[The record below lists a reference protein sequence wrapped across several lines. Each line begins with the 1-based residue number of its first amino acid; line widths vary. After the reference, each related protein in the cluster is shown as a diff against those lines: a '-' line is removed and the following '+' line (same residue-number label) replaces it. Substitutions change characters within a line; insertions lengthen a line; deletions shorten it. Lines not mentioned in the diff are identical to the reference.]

1 MRLSLR
7 RKRPHPDEVEARKWV
22 SEQIDRLRA
31 LSYDDLLEQ
40 LDEPEHYT
48 IRSRTGREL
57 MGETQVFWDSR
68 EDGDLRV
75 LVDVC
80 EPKPGVVSSIVSDDF
95 IRAPD
100 GSFVGGRN
108 VAFESE
114 SDKSTRLST

>member
-40 LDEPEHYT
+40 LDEPDHYT

-57 MGETQVFWDSR
+57 MGETQVSGIAEKTETSASSWMSASR
-68 EDGDLRV
+68 NRAWSRASCLTT
-75 LVDVC
+75 
-80 EPKPGVVSSIVSDDF
+80 SS
-95 IRAPD
+95 
-100 GSFVGGRN
+100 GRPT
-108 VAFESE
+108 ARSWESE
-114 SDKSTRLST
+114 TSPLSQKATSRLR